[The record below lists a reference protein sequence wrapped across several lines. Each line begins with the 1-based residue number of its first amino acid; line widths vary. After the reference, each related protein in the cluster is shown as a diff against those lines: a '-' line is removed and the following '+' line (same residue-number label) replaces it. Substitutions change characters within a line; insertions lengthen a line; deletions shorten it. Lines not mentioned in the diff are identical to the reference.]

1 MQFGSYDRMIDNSV
15 RFYTGY
21 IQVHKNGYWEDRVI
35 DNSFTYDQSLAE
47 KMLAIDAVESYIPRM
62 ESFALAAF
70 ENQTK
75 GALVMGVDP
84 ELENELTK
92 VKDKL
97 VKGTYLNKNDDGV
110 LIAEGLARYLGVKLG
125 DTLDWRRR
133 SAS

>member
-97 VKGTYLNKNDDGV
+97 VKGTYLNKNDGALPEPQDPGV
-110 LIAEGLARYLGVKLG
+110 LLRHLGRQGAV
-125 DTLDWRRR
+125 DPPCH
-133 SAS
+133 